1 MTAPRKASRGGFKT
15 VGEVA
20 EAFGATPRTVLYYE
34 ELGVMSPRRTARGT
48 RIYSENDMK
57 RFEVAYRMA
66 SLGVPLKL
74 IKALATTREAAKTG
88 DEASRKLCAMIDAL
102 KGDIERQIRELEKL
116 KQDLDRA
123 HVLVRQCWDCPNK
136 PARASCPSCPCELF
150 IDEAQLLRLTWD
162 PDRPDEGT
170 DTKCV
175 EAGEPDAKC
184 MEAAVDLP
192 KRRRRPRR

>member
-1 MTAPRKASRGGFKT
+1 MNNSRKARCGGFKT

-20 EAFGATPRTVLYYE
+20 DAFGTTPRTVLYYE
-34 ELGVMSPRRTARGT
+34 ELGVMTPRRTARGT

-66 SLGVPLKL
+66 NLGVPLKT
-74 IKALATTREAAKTG
+74 IKAFASTREAAKTG
-88 DEASRKLCAMIDAL
+88 DEASRKLCVMIDSL
-102 KGDIERQIRELEKL
+102 KETLEHQIRDLDKL

-123 HVLVRQCWDCPNK
+123 RVMVRQCWDCPNK
-136 PARASCPSCPCELF
+136 PARATCPSCPCELF

-162 PDRPDEGT
+162 PDRP
-170 DTKCV
+170 
-175 EAGEPDAKC
+175 EAEKPEETPASATKC

-192 KRRRRPRR
+192 QKRRRPRR